1 MSLDSNNYSI
11 VDFNMLTPL
20 LWVETEG
27 YLTNLGEY
35 CSEGN
40 KYTGHNVQNAYKL
53 CNLMDNLYKNWMNK
67 LKVMMGDYIKSLN
80 GSGVFQQVATYHA
93 IELLGWARLEFKR
106 IFTKLIQELMNETG
120 LDYTTVVK
128 ALQDI
133 TEALVESR
141 TIMFTKTL
149 TEKIVKHS
157 GAYYIRVHEDEIK
170 EILWAYNKLTELR
183 LTSEDFKIK
192 AKIYTLVGL
201 NNRLSAKLELKKKD
215 GSYYIF
221 KVPTKIVGKLESAYI
236 DVVLELANPTAQ
248 LISMAHQEADR
259 VVDFV
264 RQAIETGQLIDS
276 TNQRLFS
283 EHLLSNVPSLISTQ
297 GTIFTMQQPD
307 NLLSSNALS
316 PPQVLDDTLLSQNK
330 EVVGMKDGGFSFKE
344 LVEKMVGEGKKV
356 LKNKGM
362 YVVFDDN
369 TVVIDITKAIDEFKK
384 WSIRDFEY
392 EITENGTVRT
402 VRYTDWDEFVND
414 KNMPLSLEKSRRNI
428 LQRIRYV
435 EIFLGHAQG
444 VITEESIE
452 EFFDWLQYK
461 KQVTVGKTKR
471 LGVSKDTFN
480 KYKTHVKKFFE
491 FLKLRYY
498 QGYVGQINYAV
509 KTRRTNG
516 TKVVDENDIKN
527 LIRQIRGSN
536 KFTQEEKDELIG
548 LILLEATT
556 GLRTSEALRL
566 KVGDI
571 DFGNRIVL
579 VRSEITKKN
588 YSRVVYITE
597 EVASYLK
604 DTVVEKYNKGSND
617 YLFSPNISVFKE
629 SSKGRVTQR
638 LKRTGID
645 FNMKSLRKFYVTMIR
660 NPPKEALEL
669 LRTNKALDSL
679 EFLTAGHKTLQIVES
694 HYDYTKTSV
703 EEILKKA
710 KLLDRLLAQ
719 RNTYDAVFNN
729 MTFLK

>member
-1 MSLDSNNYSI
+1 
-11 VDFNMLTPL
+11 
-20 LWVETEG
+20 
-27 YLTNLGEY
+27 
-35 CSEGN
+35 
-40 KYTGHNVQNAYKL
+40 
-53 CNLMDNLYKNWMNK
+53 MNK
-67 LKVMMGDYIKSLN
+67 LRVMMGSYTKVP
-80 GSGVFQQVATYHA
+80 SGFGISQQVTTCHA
-93 IELLGWARLEFKR
+93 IELLGWARIEFKR
-106 IFTKLIQELMNETG
+106 IFANLIQELVNETG

-133 TEALVESR
+133 TEGLVENR

-157 GAYYIRVHEDEIK
+157 GAYYIRIHEDEIK
-170 EILWAYNKLTELR
+170 EILWAYNKLIELG

-192 AKIYTLVGL
+192 AKIYTLIDI
-201 NNRLSAKLELKKKD
+201 NNRLIAELELKKKD

-221 KVPTKIVGKLESAYI
+221 KIPTKIVEKLESIYV
-236 DVVLELANPTAQ
+236 DVVLELDNPTAQ
-248 LISMAHQEADR
+248 LIFRAHQDADE

-264 RQAIETGQLIDS
+264 RQAIESGQLVNS
-276 TNQRLFS
+276 VNQGLPF
-283 EHLLSNVPSLISTQ
+283 EQLLSNIPTTPTIQTTISNV
-297 GTIFTMQQPD
+297 QPD
-307 NLLSSNALS
+307 DSLFSNAVSS
-316 PPQVLDDTLLSQNK
+316 PQALDDIPLLQNRK
-330 EVVGMKDGGFSFKE
+330 MGEIVKSNSSFKE
-344 LVEKMVGEGKKV
+344 LVEKIVSEGKKV
-356 LKNKGM
+356 LKNRGM
-362 YVVFDDN
+362 YVMFDDN

-402 VRYTDWDEFVND
+402 VRYTDWDKFVND
-414 KNMPLSLEKSRRNI
+414 KNMPPAIEKSKRNI

-435 EIFLGHAQG
+435 EIFLEHTQG
-444 VITEESIE
+444 VITEETIE

-461 KQVTVGKTKR
+461 KQVTNGKTKMV
-471 LGVSKDTFN
+471 GVSKDTFS
-480 KYKTHVKKFFE
+480 KYKSHIKKFFE
-491 FLKLRYY
+491 FLKLRHY
-498 QGYVGQINYAV
+498 QGYVAQVNYAV
-509 KTRRTNG
+509 KTRKTNG

-579 VRSEITKKN
+579 VRFEITKRN
-588 YSRVVYITE
+588 YSRIVYITK
-597 EVASYLK
+597 EVANYLK
-604 DTVVEKYNKGSND
+604 NTVVEKYNKSSND
-617 YLFSPNISVFKE
+617 YLFSPNIQGFRE

-638 LKRTGID
+638 LKRAGID
-645 FNMKSLRKFYVTMIR
+645 FNMKSLRKFYVTMTR

-679 EFLTAGHKTLQIVES
+679 EFLTAGHKTLEIVES

-703 EEILKKA
+703 DEILKKA
-710 KLLDRLLAQ
+710 KLLDRLLTM
-719 RNTYDAVFNN
+719 REIYDVVFNGIK
-729 MTFLK
+729 FLE